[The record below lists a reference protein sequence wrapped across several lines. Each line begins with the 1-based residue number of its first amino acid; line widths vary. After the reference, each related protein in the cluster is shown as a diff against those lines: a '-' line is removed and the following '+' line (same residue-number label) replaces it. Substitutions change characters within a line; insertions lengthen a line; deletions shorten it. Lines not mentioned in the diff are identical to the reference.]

1 MLAGKVTILLT
12 FLTLTFFTI
21 DGVHKDL
28 RNWNLWGMSPIK
40 YVKLLALDLEKGG
53 KFSVPTWMILAASD
67 WEYELGLSVE
77 LALCPDLER

>member
-1 MLAGKVTILLT
+1 M
-12 FLTLTFFTI
+12 
-21 DGVHKDL
+21 
-28 RNWNLWGMSPIK
+28 
-40 YVKLLALDLEKGG
+40 KLEVSEPYQVSKALGIISRKGG